1 MNVAEIL
8 KEVREDF
15 THKYANPV
23 DRLKSNS
30 DKALRYSELLFRVNR
45 QKNRQKIAVDKK
57 YSELY
62 KSAKFDNHLLL
73 KNKQD
78 IEAQID
84 TNEEY
89 AKMKNDLKD
98 WENLSQML
106 ENLVD
111 IYRQREASERLIFK
125 AETGI
130 GG

>member
-89 AKMKNDLKD
+89 TKMKNDLKE
-98 WENLSQML
+98 WENLAQML

>member
-1 MNVAEIL
+1 MNESEIL
-8 KEVREDF
+8 KEVREDA
-15 THKYANPV
+15 TRTYANPV

-45 QKNRQKIAVDKK
+45 QKNKQKIIVDKK

-62 KSAKFDNHLLL
+62 KSAKFDSHLLL
-73 KNKQD
+73 KSKQD
-78 IEAQID
+78 IEAVID
-84 TNEEY
+84 TDEEY
-89 AKMKNDLKD
+89 TTMKNKLKE
-98 WENLSQML
+98 WENLAQML